1 MGMKLPKALEAK
13 VLEAAG
19 LNPCAGLDEAAF
31 QARVVA
37 EAKRCGWEGVYH
49 TYDSRRSEEGYPDLV
64 MLRAGV
70 QIVAELKVKKNKT
83 TPAQEKWLRL
93 YEQVPGCRV
102 FRWRET
108 DWFEIKKELA

>member
-13 VLEAAG
+13 ILEAAG

-49 TYDSRRSEEGYPDLV
+49 TYDSRRSEEGFPDNV
-64 MLRAGV
+64 MIRGAVLL
-70 QIVAELKVKKNKT
+70 VAELKTETGRT
-83 TPAQEKWLRL
+83 TPAQERWLNLFRA
-93 YEQVPGCRV
+93 VGARV
-102 FRWRET
+102 FLWRPS